1 MAMNFRVSRSCKYTL
16 IALLLLLLT
25 IRLADLDFPETVA
38 LSWHLRH
45 GFKAQCCGVQFDV
58 PLRYSVLEEPRS
70 LSLFGGVGYA
80 RSKLFHSPISTI
92 SVDAQGGD
100 YDQSHTNEG
109 RERLI
114 AAYERDGN
122 KLVGSKTIQ
131 VAGKP
136 FDCSEL
142 HSAHSDVF
150 GPQNTVFCSG
160 KGTLILFSGSPAL
173 LNEFYSILQ
182 GAKATR

>member
-1 MAMNFRVSRSCKYTL
+1 MKFKVSKTRKY
-16 IALLLLLLT
+16 ALVASFSLVLLAE
-25 IRLADLDFPETVA
+25 LADLNLPETMA

-70 LSLFGGVGYA
+70 LSLFGGVGHV
-80 RSKLFHSPISTI
+80 RFKLFHSPISTI
-92 SVDAQGGD
+92 SVDAQDDD

-109 RERLI
+109 RKRLI
-114 AAYERDGN
+114 AAYERAGN
-122 KLVGSKTIQ
+122 RLVGSKTIQ

-136 FDCSEL
+136 FECSEL
-142 HSAHSDVF
+142 YIDHSDVF